1 MINSVFTESH
11 GATSILEE
19 VAVTST
25 YVVAGV
31 ISTGFNRWNSL
42 PPFGFVVVLI
52 FVFQRYV
59 SIILVNN
66 NYHLPIIGYWLS
78 FLPISVPYIR
88 R

>member
-42 PPFGFVVVLI
+42 PPLELVVVLI
-52 FVFQRYV
+52 LFFKGMY
-59 SIILVNN
+59 
-66 NYHLPIIGYWLS
+66 YWIGCS
-78 FLPISVPYIR
+78 FPFT
-88 R
+88 